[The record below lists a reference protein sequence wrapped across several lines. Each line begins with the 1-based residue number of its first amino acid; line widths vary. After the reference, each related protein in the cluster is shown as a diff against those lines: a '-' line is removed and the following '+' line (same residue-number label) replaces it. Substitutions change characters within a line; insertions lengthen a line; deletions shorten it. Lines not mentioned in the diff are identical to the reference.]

1 MLPVGK
7 LRGACN
13 PGCPTVAADG
23 AFAAYFSGPRQ
34 GRPAQRTPGT
44 HRMVNFRVNES
55 VGALTGA
62 GAPGKIGTSDT
73 NRG

>member
-23 AFAAYFSGPRQ
+23 AFAAWTQVFLR
-34 GRPAQRTPGT
+34 A
-44 HRMVNFRVNES
+44 
-55 VGALTGA
+55 
-62 GAPGKIGTSDT
+62 
-73 NRG
+73 